1 MLYEFL
7 SFLNYNLR
15 IKLRVLRKVVIKSVI
30 HIWKNKFPFIIIIYK
45 RFFIYLKW
53 HYETVCFMFIANFVV
68 RKVADNSE
76 FFILTTSIDEC
87 DHNDD
92 NGLFLFICLC
102 CYTKCIWMS
111 SIKYSW
117 FNVFYAVFKVN
128 HYNGYLFICYMGN
141 RNNSVNANIY
151 LYMYG

>member
-7 SFLNYNLR
+7 SFLKYNLW
-15 IKLRVLRKVVIKSVI
+15 IILRVIKSI
-30 HIWKNKFPFIIIIYK
+30 IAIWKNKFPFIIIIYK
-45 RFFIYLKW
+45 RFFYLFYVILW
-53 HYETVCFMFIANFVV
+53 DSLFTFIANFVV
-68 RKVADNSE
+68 RNVADNSE
-76 FFILTTSIDEC
+76 FFILTTSIDGC

-117 FNVFYAVFKVN
+117 FNVFYAVLKVN

-151 LYMYG
+151 LYKYG